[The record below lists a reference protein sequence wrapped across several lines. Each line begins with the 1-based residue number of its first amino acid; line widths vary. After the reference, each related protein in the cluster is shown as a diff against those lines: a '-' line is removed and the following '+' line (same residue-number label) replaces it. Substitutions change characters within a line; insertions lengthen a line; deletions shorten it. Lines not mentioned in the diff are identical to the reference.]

1 MTRRVIN
8 SHRYST
14 SGGLLYA
21 RATSTHA
28 RRTHPLAVSDERQL
42 LVAGNVARHFHTV
55 RSDSRTR
62 AAAAASG
69 RARTT
74 HRRHVQAGARG
85 RRPVAADWVTLV
97 GRCTKKEAWFNYVNQ
112 DFYGCFSATAVV

>member
-62 AAAAASG
+62 AAASG

-74 HRRHVQAGARG
+74 HRRHVQASARG
-85 RRPVAADWVTLV
+85 RRPVAADWVALV
-97 GRCTKKEAWFNYVNQ
+97 CCCTKKEAWFNYVHVNQ
-112 DFYGCFSATAVV
+112 DFYGCFTATAVV